1 MVSPRVG
8 KTALVDETGS
18 RVKVKS
24 PNLRRALV
32 DTGLTLDDLRP
43 KKASELQKLERTPL
57 PPPALKR
64 RAKAVEEMRRQHFR
78 EVMLAHEKYK
88 AAELAGQL
96 AAKMRDTPAPVS
108 VEAAVRANKLAMAE
122 QLERDKERMKRAEAM
137 AQAEAQAAAKAAR
150 HADELMRELERSKA
164 AAEQATRAKRNQL
177 FQERL
182 QREARRKA
190 EEEAARELTHMQQA
204 ELEQYEERWSESFSQ
219 RQRTVSDRQ
228 HASNRAHLQR
238 VAERKAR
245 ERAREEQLAQRQ
257 LELEAKNEAHLNA
270 HVCPSTL
277 TVALSRSP
285 SHTDLLFGSLGC
297 PRGALPR
304 ANRQGQD
311 TTGRGSRAE
320 APKGNGGATAV
331 SARSDSA
338 GRGADCGV
346 QGASCGCRGGTGGSR
361 GGR

>member
-285 SHTDLLFGSLGC
+285 SHADQYRAVWIIRLPAWSATTRESSRTRYD
-297 PRGALPR
+297 GAR
-304 ANRQGQD
+304 KSSRSTKRQW
-311 TTGRGSRAE
+311 
-320 APKGNGGATAV
+320 
-331 SARSDSA
+331 RSD
-338 GRGADCGV
+338 
-346 QGASCGCRGGTGGSR
+346 GSISSL
-361 GGR
+361 